1 MSSQLETKQGVA
13 AGFVTYPG
21 AKGQLQ
27 GYLARPSDSKSYPG
41 VILVQEWWG
50 IEPHI
55 KQLTERLAREGF
67 VVLAPDL
74 YHGRVAKEPSDAEK
88 EMMALNKQAAVEEIT
103 RAIAY
108 LQGRDDVSP
117 KKLGM
122 TGFCMGGF
130 LTWLTAEATNGQLA
144 AIAPFYAGFYEP
156 TVEDIRRVSAPVLAV
171 WGSEDASI
179 PAEARD
185 HIVSLLEQEGK
196 TFKALVLDAPHAFM
210 NDTRPRYRKEA
221 ADEAWKELVAWL
233 DHYLRA

>member
-1 MSSQLETKQGVA
+1 MTSQMETKQGIE
-13 AGFVTYPG
+13 AGFATYPG
-21 AKGQLQ
+21 TKGQLQ
-27 GYLARPSDSKSYPG
+27 GYLARPADGKPYPG

-55 KQLTERLAREGF
+55 KQLTERLAKEGF

-74 YHGRVAKEPSDAEK
+74 YHGRVATEPSAAEK
-88 EMMALNKQAAVEEIT
+88 EMMALNKQAAVEEIKQ
-103 RAIAY
+103 AIAY
-108 LQGRDDVSP
+108 LQGRSDVTP

-122 TGFCMGGF
+122 TGFCMGGY

-156 TVEDIRRVSAPVLAV
+156 SAEDIRRVSAPVLAV

-179 PAEARD
+179 PAEERD
-185 HIVSLLEQEGK
+185 NVVNLLEQEGK

-210 NDTRPRYRKEA
+210 NDTRPRFRKQA
-221 ADEAWKELVAWL
+221 ADEAWKELLAWF